1 MSNSEKFFLKWN
13 DFKDNVGNAFGS
25 LRTDNHFTDVTLACE
40 DGQLVEAHK
49 VVLASSSPTFQRL
62 LEQNK
67 HSHPLI
73 YMRGM
78 KSEDLVA
85 IVDFLY
91 LGETNVYQ
99 ENLDSFLNI
108 AEELNLKGLNQGEK
122 NKIGDHDLQK
132 SHSLKDKNRSYE
144 TKTTPTIPITN
155 TVCFESSNKQ
165 ISTESALAIPKL
177 EFMGELHELDE
188 TIKTMMLSCENLI
201 PNGKSKSWKCK
212 VCGKEG
218 SNTNTKDH
226 IEANHID
233 GINVPCE
240 PCQNNFKSRHSLRSH
255 QDRYHK

>member
-13 DFKDNVGNAFGS
+13 NYKDNIVHAFGS
-25 LRTDNHFTDVTLACE
+25 LRTDNYFTDVTLACE
-40 DGQLVEAHK
+40 DGQQVEAHK

-78 KSEDLVA
+78 KSKDLVA
-85 IVDFLY
+85 IVNFLY

-99 ENLDSFLNI
+99 ENLDTFLNI
-108 AEELNLKGLNQGEK
+108 AEELDLKGLNGEAK
-122 NKIGDHDLQK
+122 NRNCDQDILK
-132 SHSLKDKNRSYE
+132 SHDPTDKNNFYE
-144 TKTTPTIPITN
+144 TKKTPTIPITN
-155 TVCFESSNKQ
+155 TVCLESSNKQ
-165 ISTESALAIPKL
+165 MSAERVLAIPKL
-177 EFMGELHELDE
+177 EFMGDLHELDE

-201 PNGKSKSWKCK
+201 PNGKPKAWKCK

-226 IEANHID
+226 IEAYHID
-233 GINVPCE
+233 GINVPCK
-240 PCQNNFKSRHSLRSH
+240 PCQKNFKSRHSLRSH